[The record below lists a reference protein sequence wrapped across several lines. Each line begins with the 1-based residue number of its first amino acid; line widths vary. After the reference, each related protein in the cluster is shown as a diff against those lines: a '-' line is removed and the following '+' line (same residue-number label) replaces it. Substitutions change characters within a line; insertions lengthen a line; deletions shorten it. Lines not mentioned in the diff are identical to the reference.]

1 MIVYQNRKGNRGM
14 ELIVIDERRIK
25 LMLTAEDMKAYR
37 SAAEESGTGEALR
50 GILRDAGE
58 KCGYRGDGMRGRIYV
73 EMYPSKTGG
82 CEVFVTKLAEREN
95 RTSMKSGNER
105 MLAEYRNYIFRG
117 RVIYRFETMPVL
129 LGACAGLMQSGYRGE
144 SSAYREETAGCGA
157 YYLIL
162 EHESHVAAEHL
173 GSLCKS
179 SVYYYIN
186 EHCRKLCADAVPI
199 LGKLA

>member
-1 MIVYQNRKGNRGM
+1 M
-14 ELIVIDERRIK
+14 ELIVIDESRIK

-37 SAAEESGTGEALR
+37 SAAEESGAGEALR
-50 GILRDAGE
+50 GILREAGE

-73 EMYPSKTGG
+73 EMYPSRTGG
-82 CEVFVTKLAEREN
+82 CEVFVTKLTERET
-95 RTSMKSGNER
+95 RTNMKSGNER

-117 RVIYRFETMPVL
+117 RVIYRFETMPCL
-129 LGACAGLMQSGYRGE
+129 LGACAGLLRNGYRGE
-144 SSAYREETAGCGA
+144 SSAYREETAGSGA

-162 EHESHVAAEHL
+162 EQESHVASEHL
-173 GSLCKS
+173 GSLCKG

-186 EHCRKLCADAVPI
+186 EHCRMLCADAVPV